1 MFVITGT
8 TSGIGKQMAK
18 ELAKR
23 KGKVF
28 MACRDLR
35 YTYTVRLKCN
45 FKSMITCKGFGL

>member
-1 MFVITGT
+1 VAGKVFVITGT

-35 YTYTVRLKCN
+35 YTFVMYA
-45 FKSMITCKGFGL
+45 